1 MQQLTNGRYS
11 LFKKLNIMVLT
22 KEIKATYS
30 VGGNEITLTPAT
42 VATYLTRGNGKVTEQ
57 DVMLFISLC
66 KFNKLNP
73 FLNEAYLVKYGTQPA
88 QMITSKEA
96 YFKRAEENQNFKGIR
111 SGIIIGRQ
119 GQKDQ
124 PWQVLEVEGCFQA
137 PGDVLLGGWA
147 MVYRSDR
154 DYPVVAKVNLN
165 EYDKQQ
171 SVWNEKKSTMIAKIA
186 KVQALREAFPTQLGA
201 MYTAEEVAEYSE
213 VEATQI
219 EATSQTQATSAME
232 KAKQAMAK
240 SVAEKAENTEEV
252 PQEVTA
258 TAEPE
263 AVAVESKD
271 GNKMKV
277 N

>member
-1 MQQLTNGRYS
+1 
-11 LFKKLNIMVLT
+11 MVQT

-42 VATYLTRGNGKVTEQ
+42 VATYLTRGNGKVTDQ
-57 DVMLFISLC
+57 DVMLFICLC

-186 KVQALREAFPTQLGA
+186 KVQALPEAFPTQLGA

-213 VEATQI
+213 VPATQI
-219 EATSQTQATSAME
+219 EETSQTQATSAME

-240 SVAEKAENTEEV
+240 SVAEKAERESVEEV
-252 PQEVTA
+252 PQEAPA

-263 AVAVESKD
+263 AVTVESKD
-271 GNKMKV
+271 ENKMKA

>member
-1 MQQLTNGRYS
+1 
-11 LFKKLNIMVLT
+11 
-22 KEIKATYS
+22 
-30 VGGNEITLTPAT
+30 
-42 VATYLTRGNGKVTEQ
+42 
-57 DVMLFISLC
+57 
-66 KFNKLNP
+66 
-73 FLNEAYLVKYGTQPA
+73 
-88 QMITSKEA
+88 
-96 YFKRAEENQNFKGIR
+96 
-111 SGIIIGRQ
+111 
-119 GQKDQ
+119 
-124 PWQVLEVEGCFQA
+124 
-137 PGDVLLGGWA
+137 

-213 VEATQI
+213 VPTTQV

-240 SVAEKAENTEEV
+240 SVAEKSESTEEV
-252 PQEVTA
+252 PQEATA

-263 AVAVESKD
+263 AVKVESKER
-271 GNKMKV
+271 K
-277 N
+277 

>member
-1 MQQLTNGRYS
+1 MQQLTNGRDS
-11 LFKKLNIMVLT
+11 FLLDSSIMVQT

-213 VEATQI
+213 VPTTQV

-240 SVAEKAENTEEV
+240 SVAEKSESTEEV
-252 PQEVTA
+252 PQEATA

-263 AVAVESKD
+263 AVKVESKER
-271 GNKMKV
+271 K
-277 N
+277 

>member
-11 LFKKLNIMVLT
+11 LLLDSSIMVQT

-30 VGGNEITLTPAT
+30 VGGNEITLTPTT

-66 KFNKLNP
+66 KYNKLNP

-96 YFKRAEENQNFKGIR
+96 YFKRAEENANFKGIR

-119 GQKDQ
+119 VQKDQ
-124 PWQVLEVEGCFQA
+124 PWQVVEVEGCFLA
-137 PGDVLLGGWA
+137 PHDVLLGGWA
-147 MVYRSDR
+147 EVYRSDR

-213 VEATQI
+213 VPATQI
-219 EATSQTQATSAME
+219 EATSQTQATSALE

-240 SVAEKAENTEEV
+240 SVAEKAESVEEV

-258 TAEPE
+258 TAAPE

-271 GNKMKV
+271 GNKMKAK
-277 N
+277 